1 MLETF
6 IQHFWKHGNRFISNE
21 GIEMVLHKET
31 TVEVSVMLRNHEEYE
46 NRIQVKTEF
55 RSLEAFI
62 ETFNFKSPKDLVR
75 VSLKD
80 LLLLHQ
86 RGLAQ
91 LDEMIYPA

>member
-1 MLETF
+1 MNKKL
-6 IQHFWKHGNRFISNE
+6 IQYFWKNANKIVSRE
-21 GIEMVLHKET
+21 GVEMVLHKET

-55 RSLEAFI
+55 RSIEAFI
-62 ETFNFKSPKDLVR
+62 ETFNFKSPEDLAR

-80 LLLLHQ
+80 LLLLNQ
-86 RGLAQ
+86 KGLAQ